1 MTMQQHHIPWDAI
14 SARLKDEADEDQ
26 MQQIQLWLD
35 LSPEHPVIL
44 TEIMNVWS
52 VSKSSTEFYQ
62 PDLSV
67 NWQKLMQKVN
77 SRPKQNLFRTVYFR
91 ISAAAAVLALVFMAG
106 LGLGDGFL
114 NSSENVSYTRII
126 APEGN
131 KTQIV
136 LPDSTHV
143 WLNSGSELQYAS
155 DYSARNRKVNM
166 KGECFFDVVKD
177 PEHPFIVQ
185 GSKFQVRVFGTR
197 FNVNED
203 ASKNTADVTLVSG
216 KVQVF
221 NLDDKPVSELN
232 PGQQLVY
239 NQGIYHVQKAEN
251 MEALTAWLN
260 NMLIFDN
267 QPFEEV
273 IHYLEKWYGVK
284 IQLDHTLY
292 YSHNYTFKVKTES
305 LREVLAL
312 ISVITP
318 IEYQIEGEKVTI
330 KYKKL

>member
-1 MTMQQHHIPWDAI
+1 MNMQQHNIPWDAI
-14 SARLKDEADEDQ
+14 SARLKDEADEVQ
-26 MQQIQLWLD
+26 MTQIQEWLD

-44 TEIMNVWS
+44 TEIMNTWS
-52 VSKSSTEFYQ
+52 VTKNKTEFYQ

-67 NWQKLMQKVN
+67 NWRKLMQKVN
-77 SRPKQNLFRTVYFR
+77 PNPKQNLTQSIYFR
-91 ISAAAAVLALVFMAG
+91 LSAAAAVLALVFLAG
-106 LGLGDGFL
+106 MGLENGFFK
-114 NSSENVSYTRII
+114 SSAKVTYTKIV

-131 KTQIV
+131 KTQVV
-136 LPDSTHV
+136 LPDSTCV

-155 DYSARNRKVNM
+155 DYSAKNRKVNM

-177 PEHPFIVQ
+177 PKHPFVVR
-185 GSKFQVRVFGTR
+185 GSKFQVKVYGTK

-203 ASKNTADVTLVSG
+203 NASNLADVTLVSG
-216 KVQVF
+216 QVQVLG
-221 NLDDKPVSELN
+221 LDNQPISELS
-232 PGQQLVY
+232 PGQQLVCDK
-239 NQGIYHVQKAEN
+239 GEYHLHKAEN
-251 MEALTAWLN
+251 LESLTAWLN
-260 NMLIFDN
+260 NMLIFEN

-284 IQLDHTLY
+284 IYLDRTLY

-305 LREVLAL
+305 LREVLEL

>member
-1 MTMQQHHIPWDAI
+1 MHMEKQDIPWDAI

-26 MQQIQLWLD
+26 MQQIQQWLD

-106 LGLGDGFL
+106 LGFGDGFL
-114 NSSENVSYTRII
+114 NSSEKVSYTRII

-177 PEHPFIVQ
+177 PDHPFIVQ

-232 PGQQLVY
+232 LGQQLVY

>member
-1 MTMQQHHIPWDAI
+1 
-14 SARLKDEADEDQ
+14 LKDEADEDQ
-26 MQQIQLWLD
+26 MQQIQQWLD

-106 LGLGDGFL
+106 LGFGDGFL
-114 NSSENVSYTRII
+114 NSSEKVSYTRII

-177 PEHPFIVQ
+177 PDHPFIVQ

>member
-1 MTMQQHHIPWDAI
+1 MQQNNIPWEAI
-14 SARLKDEADEDQ
+14 SARLKNEADKSQ
-26 MQQIQLWLD
+26 SNQIQEWLD

-44 TEIMNVWS
+44 SEIMNVWS
-52 VSKSSTEFYQ
+52 VSKNNAEFYE

-67 NWQKLMQKVN
+67 NWQKLMKKINHQPNRQKTY
-77 SRPKQNLFRTVYFR
+77 KVYLQW
-91 ISAAAAVLALVFMAG
+91 SAAAVVLGLVFLTGIG
-106 LGLGDGFL
+106 LGKGFQETK
-114 NSSENVSYTRII
+114 SKVAYTKII

-136 LPDSTHV
+136 LPDSTYV
-143 WLNSGSELQYAS
+143 WLNSGSELQYSS
-155 DYSARNRKVNM
+155 DYTAQNRQVSM

-177 PEHPFIVQ
+177 PKHPFVVR
-185 GSKFQVRVFGTR
+185 GSKFQVKVYGTK

-203 ASKNTADVTLVSG
+203 NANNLADVTLVSG
-216 KVQVF
+216 KVQVLG
-221 NLDDKPVSELN
+221 LDNQPISELS
-232 PGQQLVY
+232 PGQQLVCDK
-239 NQGIYHVQKAEN
+239 GEYHLQKAEN
-251 MEALTAWLN
+251 LESLTAWLN

-267 QPFEEV
+267 QPFEQV

-284 IQLDHTLY
+284 IHLDHTLY

-305 LREVLAL
+305 LREVLEL

-318 IEYQIEGEKVTI
+318 IEYHIEGEQITI

>member
-1 MTMQQHHIPWDAI
+1 MHMEKQDIPWDAI

-26 MQQIQLWLD
+26 MQQIQQWLD

-91 ISAAAAVLALVFMAG
+91 ISAAAAVLAMVFMAG
-106 LGLGDGFL
+106 LGLGDGFM
-114 NSSENVSYTRII
+114 NSSEKVSYTRII